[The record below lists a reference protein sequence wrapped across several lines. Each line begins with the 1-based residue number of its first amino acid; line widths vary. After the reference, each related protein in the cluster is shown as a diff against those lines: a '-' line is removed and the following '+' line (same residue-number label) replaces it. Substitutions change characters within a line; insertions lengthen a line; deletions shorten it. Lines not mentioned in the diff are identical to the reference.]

1 MGEPMAKK
9 TRNLYNPLSPD
20 PFKVSRT
27 GIELFI
33 ECPRCFYLD
42 KRKGIGRPPGLPFNL
57 NSAVDALLKKEFDQY
72 RKKEKPHPLM
82 VENQVDAIPFFHP
95 ELEKWRTNF
104 TGIRFHHIPTNLL
117 VFGAVDD
124 VWINSQKEL
133 IVVDYKSTAKNEAIT
148 SLDQPWH
155 AGYKRQLEVYQWLLR
170 QNGFSVS
177 PTCYWVYANG
187 DKSLDSFE
195 ATLKFR
201 MTLISYQGKTPWI
214 EKTLQ
219 SLKLCLDSEKIPQA
233 GSYCQYCSY
242 VEDLKSV

>member
-1 MGEPMAKK
+1 MAKK
-9 TRNLYNPLSPD
+9 TRNLYQPSNPEPY
-20 PFKVSRT
+20 KISRT

-42 KRKGIGRPPGLPFNL
+42 KRKGIARPPGLPFNL

-72 RKKEKPHPLM
+72 RKLEKPHPLM
-82 VENQVDAIPFFHP
+82 IENQVDAIPFSHP
-95 ELEKWRTNF
+95 DLDKWRTNF
-104 TGIRFHHIPTNLL
+104 TGIRFHHSKTNLL

-133 IVVDYKSTAKNEAIT
+133 IVVDYKSTAKNDAIT
-148 SLDQPWH
+148 TLDQPWH
-155 AGYKRQLEVYQWLLR
+155 AGYKRQLEVYQWLLS

-187 DKSLDSFE
+187 DKSLDSFD

-201 MTLISYQGKTPWI
+201 MTLISHQGKNHWI
-214 EKTLQ
+214 EKTLENV
-219 SLKLCLDSEKIPQA
+219 KLCLDSEKVPNA

>member
-1 MGEPMAKK
+1 MAKK

-72 RKKEKPHPLM
+72 RIQEKPHPLM
-82 VENQVDAIPFFHP
+82 VENQVDAIPFTHP

-195 ATLKFR
+195 ATLRFR
-201 MTLISYQGKTPWI
+201 MTLISYQGKPHWI
-214 EKTLQ
+214 EKTLENV
-219 SLKLCLDSEKIPQA
+219 KLCLDSERAPQA